1 MYKFLD
7 FEGHGPKLHEVLEAI
22 AKQLDAWFVEQ
33 AREAQRE
40 GLPIPK
46 KCRIRL
52 LGQMALLEAGSTL
65 TLANTK
71 DVDVRADYEY
81 SAQKEF
87 ERLLQKKGL
96 ILDPVGHEAWM
107 PRETRYISLFAG
119 RYVTL
124 LAADQ
129 DAVLVSKASKAPAK
143 NAVLIREYLSQGAS
157 ERFFDLAETYDVDLE
172 QFV

>member
-1 MYKFLD
+1 MLRT
-7 FEGHGPKLHEVLEAI
+7 VV
-22 AKQLDAWFVEQ
+22 KQLDQWFIEQ
-33 AREAQRE
+33 AEQAQEEA
-40 GLPIPK
+40 LPAPK

-52 LGQMALLEAGSTL
+52 LGQMALLEAGSAL

-71 DVDVRADYEY
+71 DVDVRANYEY
-81 SAQKEF
+81 SAQKKF
-87 ERLLQKKGL
+87 ERLLEKKGL

-107 PRETRYISLFAG
+107 PRETRYISLFEG

-129 DAVLVSKASKAPAK
+129 DAVLISKAKKAPRK
-143 NAVLIREYLSQGAS
+143 NAALIREYLSQGAS
-157 ERFFDLAETYDVDLE
+157 DRFFALAEKYEVDLE